1 MRFKWLSVAFCLSA
15 VLSGCRIGEP
25 NRLAFATDS
34 RIFRG
39 HYSGAVDT
47 RFASNVTALSADNA
61 VLAMGGGDG
70 RAVVQLWSTATQ
82 TPVKSLG
89 TVSETAWFVRDVAI
103 TADGSMVGS
112 LLENRVQLWNT
123 QTGVQRTLDTGAV
136 SENCRF
142 CYVQFDLSSDGRY
155 AAVGGKYIALFDAQ
169 TGTPLRSFEFP
180 GESLETLIFSADGT
194 RLAALA
200 AGSSEGDTPKFRVRV
215 WDTVTGGGVF
225 MGSSSAGEAWPLQL
239 ALSADGKR
247 LALTSGD
254 AVRIF
259 DFGTQQLISTL
270 ELPQDFG
277 GLALNPDG
285 SQLSVATFGYGEAAP
300 TTTTIFAANTGA
312 RLAELK
318 GVYLGEWSQD
328 GTLIL
333 AYGDLEKHEGPA
345 LLDAVTFEKVG
356 EFVNG
361 KLHQVTLEATPNY
374 VDVQHYTVDG
384 TLTLDGGPSI
394 TFTGQ
399 VKGNESQRYLAP
411 QARLPYPAELTLELQ
426 GNPWTLHGWQPWR
439 SPDGTFGVQQDHAW
453 TGYVMDTS
461 QPMTSYS
468 GDGTLTLDPIDGS
481 R

>member
-1 MRFKWLSVAFCLSA
+1 MKLKGLLVAFCLSA

-25 NRLAFATDS
+25 NRLEFATDS
-34 RIFRG
+34 RILRG
-39 HYSGAVDT
+39 HYTGMIDT
-47 RFASNVTALSADNA
+47 RYASNTVALSADNA

-82 TPVKSLG
+82 TPVESLG
-89 TVSETAWFVRDVAI
+89 TVSETAWLVRDVAI
-103 TADGSMVGS
+103 TADGSIVGS

-123 QTGVQRTLDTGAV
+123 QTGAQRTLDTGAV
-136 SENCRF
+136 AEDCGF

-180 GESLETLIFSADGT
+180 GESLETLAFSADGT

-200 AGSSEGDTPKFRVRV
+200 ADSPEGDAPKFRVRV
-215 WDTVTGGGVF
+215 WDTVTGGDVF
-225 MGSSSAGEAWPLQL
+225 VGSSSAGEAWPPQL
-239 ALSADGKR
+239 ALSADGQR
-247 LALTSGD
+247 LALTSGS

-259 DFGTQQLISTL
+259 DFDAQQLIGTL

-285 SQLSVATFGYGEAAP
+285 SQLSVATYGYGEATPA
-300 TTTTIFAANTGA
+300 TTTIFSTDTGT
-312 RLAELK
+312 RVAELK

-333 AYGDLEKHEGPA
+333 TYGDLEKHEGPA
-345 LLDAVTFEKVG
+345 LLDAVTFEKMG
-356 EFVNG
+356 EFSNG
-361 KLHQVTLEATPNY
+361 KLYEVALEATPNY

-384 TLTLDGGPSI
+384 TLTLDGGAPI
-394 TFTGQ
+394 IFTGQ

-411 QARLPYPAELTLELQ
+411 QARLPQPAELTLELQ
-426 GNPWTLHGWQPWR
+426 NNPWTLHGWQPWR

-453 TGYVMDTS
+453 TGYVTDTS
-461 QPMTSYS
+461 QPMTGYS
-468 GDGTLTLDPIDGS
+468 SGGTLTLDRVDGS